1 MNGITVANIRRAKG
15 DLKIS
20 GLAYMA
26 FGIWEVLKVAIE
38 IGTGIIDPFGFAGLD
53 QYDVKVIFLTALI
66 SLFFLSAIILTL
78 HFYVGFSSMRFS
90 KDPTT
95 SRHFLNVSLLL
106 TLYYCIELP
115 FMLYGS
121 FTLDQSVDDTTIA
134 SILFELTSIFI
145 LIDII
150 RSGRILK
157 KSVGKEPG
165 ET

>member
-1 MNGITVANIRRAKG
+1 MSEISVAKIRRAKG
-15 DLKIS
+15 DLRIS

-38 IGTGIIDPFGFAGLD
+38 IGTGIIDPFGFAGLN
-53 QYDVKVIFLTALI
+53 QYDADVIFLSALI
-66 SLFFLSAIILTL
+66 ILVFLSAIILTL

-121 FTLDQSVDDTTIA
+121 FTLDRSVDDTTIA

-145 LIDII
+145 LTDII

-157 KSVGKEPG
+157 KSVGKETG

>member
-1 MNGITVANIRRAKG
+1 MNGITVANIRRAKV

-66 SLFFLSAIILTL
+66 TLFFLSAIILTL

-95 SRHFLNVSLLL
+95 SRHFLNVSLL
-106 TLYYCIELP
+106 
-115 FMLYGS
+115 S
-121 FTLDQSVDDTTIA
+121 VFTA
-134 SILFELTSIFI
+134 
-145 LIDII
+145 
-150 RSGRILK
+150 RR
-157 KSVGKEPG
+157 
-165 ET
+165 